1 MIKNFLGILA
11 RRLLSYNAKNV
22 QIMTF
27 PTKIFQASQLCLLG
41 AALFL
46 VACLRAD
53 NDDILD
59 PTIAERVPLLS
70 EDLRRDPVEVVSYA
84 HVLRDAKPAV
94 VSVHTSRVVQVVRGG
109 VDPRQD
115 FMRRFF
121 GLPPMPDPRGGEG
134 PTVEER
140 KLPEG
145 MGSGV
150 IVSSDGYI
158 LTNNHV
164 IAGRSG
170 EVADEILVRLN
181 DERELPATVI
191 GRDARTDVAVL
202 KIDAEDLPHLP
213 IADSNNLVVGDIVF
227 AIGNPMGVG
236 MTVTQGIVSA
246 TGRGHLNILGDDSY
260 ENFIQTDAAINMGN
274 SGGALID
281 AKGRLVG
288 INTAILS
295 RTGGSIG
302 IGFAIPSAM
311 AHSILVNLA
320 TTGTIRR
327 GFLGVSIGDLS
338 DVMAE
343 AVGLPD
349 TQGVLIQDVEEGLP
363 AAEAGI
369 QRGDVVLDFN
379 GRRVRG
385 ATDFRLQVAQ
395 TPPGTSV
402 DLTVKRAG
410 ETLTIPVILGDL
422 EEAGVVSGEAPFLDG
437 VNIGSLTP
445 ERRDDY
451 RIPNNVDGVVIT
463 SVDPRSPFART
474 LREGMVLVEINDRKA
489 ETVAEA
495 RRLLRR
501 GANKLYIFDRGRF
514 GYLAVRN

>member
-1 MIKNFLGILA
+1 MVLSTKNFPYA
-11 RRLLSYNAKNV
+11 RLS
-22 QIMTF
+22 
-27 PTKIFQASQLCLLG
+27 LLG
-41 AALFL
+41 LAL
-46 VACLRAD
+46 VAVVSLRAD
-53 NDDILD
+53 DGDFLD
-59 PTIAERVPLLS
+59 PTIVDRVPLIT
-70 EDLRRDPVEVVSYA
+70 EDLERDPVEVVSYSY
-84 HVLRDAKPAV
+84 VLRDAKPAV

-121 GLPPMPDPRGGEG
+121 GLPPMPGPRGGEG

-164 IAGRSG
+164 IAGRSD

-181 DERELPATVI
+181 DERELPARVV
-191 GRDARTDVAVL
+191 GRDSRTDVAVL

-302 IGFAIPSAM
+302 IGFAIPSTM
-311 AHSILVNLA
+311 AHSVLINLA

-327 GFLGVSIGDLS
+327 GFLGVSIADIS

-349 TQGVLIQDVEEGLP
+349 TRGVLIQDVEEGLP
-363 AAEAGI
+363 ADEGGVR
-369 QRGDVVLDFN
+369 RGDVVLEFN
-379 GRRVRG
+379 GRAVRN
-385 ATDFRLQVAQ
+385 ANDFRLQVAQ
-395 TPPGTSV
+395 TPPGSTV
-402 DLTVKRAG
+402 HLTVRREG
-410 ETLTIPVILGDL
+410 ESKTLHVVLGDL
-422 EEAGVVSGEAPFLDG
+422 EEAGLAAGDIQLFDG
-437 VNIGSLTP
+437 VTVSSLTP
-445 ERRDDY
+445 AHRDDF
-451 RIPNNVDGVVIT
+451 RIPNNVDGVIIT
-463 SVDPRSPFART
+463 SVEPRSPFART
-474 LREGMVLVEINDRKA
+474 LREGMVLVEINDRPV
-489 ETVAEA
+489 ESVADA

>member
-1 MIKNFLGILA
+1 MV
-11 RRLLSYNAKNV
+11 LSK
-22 QIMTF
+22 
-27 PTKIFQASQLCLLG
+27 KIFPFPRLSLLG
-41 AALFL
+41 MALVAALPL
-46 VACLRAD
+46 LAD
-53 NDDILD
+53 KEDFLD
-59 PTIAERVPLLS
+59 PSISERVPLLT
-70 EDLRRDPVEVVSYA
+70 EDLQRDPVEVVSYS
-84 HVLRDAKPAV
+84 HVLRNATHAV

-109 VDPRQD
+109 VDPRQE

-121 GLPPMPDPRGGEG
+121 GLPPMPNPRGGEG

-164 IAGRSG
+164 IAGRSD
-170 EVADEILVRLN
+170 EIADEILVRLN
-181 DERELPATVI
+181 DERELPARVV
-191 GRDARTDVAVL
+191 GRDSRTDVAVL
-202 KIDAEDLPHLP
+202 KIDADDLPYLP

-260 ENFIQTDAAINMGN
+260 ENFIQTDAAINMGK

-311 AHSILVNLA
+311 AHSILINLA

-327 GFLGVSIGDLS
+327 GFLGVSIGDIT

-343 AVGLPD
+343 AFGLPD
-349 TQGVLIQDVEEGLP
+349 TRGVLIQDVEEGLP
-363 AAEAGI
+363 ADESGI
-369 QRGDVVLDFN
+369 RRGDVVLEFN
-379 GRRVRG
+379 GRAVRN
-385 ATDFRLQVAQ
+385 ANDFRLQVAQ
-395 TPPGTSV
+395 TPPGTAV
-402 DLTVKRAG
+402 DITVQREG
-410 ETLTIPVILGDL
+410 ERMNLEVVLGDL
-422 EEAGVVSGEAPFLDG
+422 EEAGLTAGEAPFLDG
-437 VNIGSLTP
+437 VTVASLTP

-451 RIPNNVDGVVIT
+451 RIPNNVEGVVIT
-463 SVDPRSPFART
+463 NVEPRSPFART
-474 LREGMVLVEINDRKA
+474 LREGMVLVELNDRPV
-489 ETVAEA
+489 ESVADA

>member
-1 MIKNFLGILA
+1 MV
-11 RRLLSYNAKNV
+11 LSK
-22 QIMTF
+22 
-27 PTKIFQASQLCLLG
+27 KIFPFVRLSLLG
-41 AALFL
+41 MALAAAVPL
-46 VACLRAD
+46 VAD
-53 NDDILD
+53 NDDFLD
-59 PTIAERVPLLS
+59 PMIAERVPLLT
-70 EDLRRDPVEVVSYA
+70 EDLQRDPVEVVSYA
-84 HVLRDAKPAV
+84 HVLRNAKPAV

-109 VDPRQD
+109 VDPRQE

-121 GLPPMPDPRGGEG
+121 GLPPMPGPRGGEG

-150 IVSSDGYI
+150 IVSSHGYI

-164 IAGRSG
+164 IAGRSD

-181 DERELPATVI
+181 DERELPARVV
-191 GRDARTDVAVL
+191 GRDSRTDVAVL
-202 KIDAEDLPHLP
+202 KIDAEDLPYLP

-327 GFLGVSIGDLS
+327 GFLGVSIGDIT

-343 AVGLPD
+343 AFGLPD
-349 TQGVLIQDVEEGLP
+349 TRGVLIQDVEEGLP
-363 AAEAGI
+363 ADESGI
-369 QRGDVVLDFN
+369 RRGDVVLEFN
-379 GRRVRG
+379 GRPVRN
-385 ATDFRLQVAQ
+385 ANDFRLQVAQ
-395 TPPGTSV
+395 TPPGTAV
-402 DLTVKRAG
+402 DVTVQREG
-410 ETLTIPVILGDL
+410 ERKTLEVVLGDL
-422 EEAGVVSGEAPFLDG
+422 EEAGLTAGEVQFLDG
-437 VNIGSLTP
+437 VTVGSLTP

-451 RIPNNVDGVVIT
+451 RIPTNVEGVVIT
-463 SVDPRSPFART
+463 AVEPRSPFART
-474 LREGMVLVEINDRKA
+474 LREGMVLVELNDRPV
-489 ETVAEA
+489 ETVADA